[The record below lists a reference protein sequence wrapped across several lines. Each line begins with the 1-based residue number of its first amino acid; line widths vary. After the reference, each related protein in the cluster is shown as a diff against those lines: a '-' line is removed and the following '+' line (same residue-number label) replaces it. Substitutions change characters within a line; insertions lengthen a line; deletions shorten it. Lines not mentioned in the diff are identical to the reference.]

1 MADTDTTATANIL
14 LPATGWGEKSG
25 TVTNSE
31 RRISRQRALIH
42 PVGQAKSDWWII
54 SQVGQAMGFNDAF
67 DYHSPRD
74 IFIEHAQL
82 SAFKNTGNRLFNIST
97 LSHLSEQQYN
107 QLEPIQW
114 PVTPLKPKGTA
125 RLFEDRLFFTPSKKA
140 NFVVI
145 SPQLPQLHT
154 PNNDF
159 PLTLNTGRIR
169 DQWHTMS
176 RTGRSS
182 TLLSHIS
189 QPFVSMHPDTATNT
203 GLIDGDLVQVFTQRG
218 SITVVAAVDT
228 GMGEDQ
234 IFVPIH
240 WNDQYASNARVDSLV
255 APITDEIS
263 GQPEFKY
270 SRAAMVKV
278 DTPVWATLVS
288 HNKLDCTKFI
298 HWSAAP
304 LDQGRGF
311 IYHIS
316 IKSNFNWPDF
326 ITAKRITEQGPAQA
340 YEQFFDRQNG
350 DQRLIC
356 YSSQR
361 IEFAV
366 FSHQDRK
373 MLPDNLW
380 MCALMS
386 EPVAETYWPLLSGT
400 ASATGKL
407 ICSCF
412 KVSEQDIQAAID
424 NGVNS
429 AAALGQQ
436 LKCGTNC
443 GSCIPELNSLLA
455 NSRTVSSN

>member
-1 MADTDTTATANIL
+1 
-14 LPATGWGEKSG
+14 
-25 TVTNSE
+25 
-31 RRISRQRALIH
+31 
-42 PVGQAKSDWWII
+42 
-54 SQVGQAMGFNDAF
+54 
-67 DYHSPRD
+67 
-74 IFIEHAQL
+74 
-82 SAFKNTGNRLFNIST
+82 
-97 LSHLSEQQYN
+97 
-107 QLEPIQW
+107 
-114 PVTPLKPKGTA
+114 
-125 RLFEDRLFFTPSKKA
+125 
-140 NFVVI
+140 
-145 SPQLPQLHT
+145 
-154 PNNDF
+154 
-159 PLTLNTGRIR
+159 
-169 DQWHTMS
+169 
-176 RTGRSS
+176 
-182 TLLSHIS
+182 
-189 QPFVSMHPDTATNT
+189 
-203 GLIDGDLVQVFTQRG
+203 
-218 SITVVAAVDT
+218 
-228 GMGEDQ
+228 
-234 IFVPIH
+234 
-240 WNDQYASNARVDSLV
+240 V

-304 LDQGRGF
+304 LDRGRGF

-386 EPVAETYWPLLSGT
+386 EPVAKTYWPLLSGN